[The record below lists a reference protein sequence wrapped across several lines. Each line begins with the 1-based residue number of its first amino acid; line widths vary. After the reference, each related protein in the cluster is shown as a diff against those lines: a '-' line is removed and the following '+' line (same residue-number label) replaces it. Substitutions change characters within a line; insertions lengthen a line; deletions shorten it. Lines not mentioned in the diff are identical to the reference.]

1 MRSSQGRGAVRDPY
15 AWDLATSGGPP
26 NLDHASEIRGD
37 AQRIRQAWREPGA
50 RIVCLD
56 DEGRFEDE
64 PFGRPITPADG
75 EEPGDDDVFLGRLE
89 GHPWFARRDAGP
101 YTAVLR
107 NARLTPGEREVAS
120 AAQAILNWVRVTR
133 RCVRCGGEL
142 VRTRGGFA
150 AECAQCGHET
160 FPRTDPAIICAVL
173 DYDNRL
179 FLAHQGS
186 WERGRVSVLAGFVE
200 AGETVEQAVHREIAE
215 EARLRI
221 ASLRYLGSQPWPMP
235 RSLMLSFVARSDS
248 PGRVDGQELS
258 WGGWYT
264 RGEVNRLTG
273 TGSLVLPPG
282 ASVGHHLIRAWL
294 EDRLPGPED

>member
-1 MRSSQGRGAVRDPY
+1 MRLSQDLDAGRDPY
-15 AWDLATSGGPP
+15 MWDLAAWGGPP
-26 NLDHASEIRGD
+26 SLDHASGVRED
-37 AQRIRQAWREPGA
+37 AQLIEQAWREPGA
-50 RIVCLD
+50 RLICLD
-56 DEGRFEDE
+56 DEGRFNDD
-64 PFGRPITPADG
+64 PFGRPVTAADG
-75 EEPGDDDVFLGRLE
+75 DVPGDDDVFLGRFD

-107 NARLTPGEREVAS
+107 SARLTPGEREVAS
-120 AAQAILNWVRVTR
+120 AAQAILNWVRTTR

-142 VRTRGGFA
+142 LRTRGGFA
-150 AECAQCGHET
+150 AVCSQCGYET

-173 DYDNRL
+173 DHDNRL
-179 FLAHQGS
+179 FLAHQGT
-186 WERGRVSVLAGFVE
+186 WEQGRVSVLAGFVE

-221 ASLRYLGSQPWPMP
+221 AALRYLGSQPWPMP

-264 RGEVNRLTG
+264 RTEVTRLTEA
-273 TGSLVLPPG
+273 GSLVLPPG

-294 EDRLPGPED
+294 EDRLPGPEG